1 MTQPITRENLFRTVE
16 QVVRDAK
23 VTDVHT
29 HLYAPIFGDILLWGF
44 DELVTYHYLIAE
56 TMRWVDISYDEYWK
70 MTKVE
75 QADLIW
81 KTLFLDNSPYSE
93 ACRGVLTT
101 LQRLGLDAS
110 SRDVGPYREFFA
122 GKQLE
127 DYVDQ
132 VFDVANLECVVMTN
146 DPFDP
151 KERSVWLEKIKKA
164 GEKVD
169 PRFRAALRLDML
181 LINWDQS
188 WHQLKE
194 WGFDVTPDL
203 NDRTVEE
210 VQRFL
215 REWIELMNPVYMA
228 VSLPYDFELPEKSA
242 RAELIEKCIVPVSR
256 ETNVPFA
263 LMVGVKRQLNPGL
276 RDAGDGVG
284 KMNIASIDY
293 LCSKYPHNKFL
304 VTLLARENQHELAV
318 LARKFRNLMPFGCW
332 WFLNN
337 PSLIEEIT
345 KMRLELLGTSVIL
358 QHSDARVLDQLI
370 YKWEHSRR
378 IITQVLVEKYQ
389 DLMAT
394 GWVLTEAEI
403 RRDVDKLMGGNLWS
417 FLEREFN

>member
-1 MTQPITRENLFRTVE
+1 MTQSITGENLQKTVE
-16 QVVRDAK
+16 QVVQSVK

-56 TMRWVDISYDEYWK
+56 TMRWVDISYDEYWQ
-70 MTKVE
+70 MSKVE

-81 KTLFLDNSPYSE
+81 QTLFVENTPYSE

-101 LQRLGLDAS
+101 LQKLKLDVE
-110 SRDVGPYREFFA
+110 SRDVKTYREYFR
-122 GKQLE
+122 GRKLE
-127 DYVDQ
+127 DYVQQ
-132 VFDVANLECVVMTN
+132 VFELAGLRCVVMTN

-151 KERSVWLEKIKKA
+151 QERKIWLDKIEQA
-164 GEKVD
+164 EAETD
-169 PRFRAALRLDML
+169 PRFRAALRLDVL
-181 LINWDQS
+181 LCSWDKS
-188 WHQLKE
+188 WNVLRQ
-194 WGFDVTPDL
+194 WGFDVTYDL
-203 NDRTVEE
+203 NQRTIEE

-215 REWIELMNPVYMA
+215 REWIEIMAPVYMA
-228 VSLPYDFELPEKSA
+228 VSLPYDFRLPEKSA
-242 RAELIEKCIVPVSR
+242 RAQLIEKCVLPVSR

-276 RDAGDGVG
+276 KDAGDGVG
-284 KMNIASIDY
+284 KMDISSIDY

-318 LARKFRNLMPFGCW
+318 LARKFRNLLPFGCW

-345 KMRLELLGTSVIL
+345 SMRLELLGNSVIL

-370 YKWEHSRR
+370 YKWDHSRK
-378 IITQVLVEKYQ
+378 IITEILTKKYR
-389 DLMAT
+389 DVMAT
-394 GWVLTEAEI
+394 GWILTEAEI
-403 RRDVDKLMGGNLWS
+403 RRDVEKLMGGNLRS
-417 FLEREFN
+417 FLQQKL